1 MRRIFLHARRD
12 EMEEKFS
19 KHYLM
24 SIQIDSQSRE
34 IERKEG
40 ERIQSHA
47 QVRRRFLISGR
58 KIHRAMVEQKK
69 IDGKL
74 KIKFLRRTFY
84 DNFSTLAQAFYIL
97 FTFMHL
103 KSR

>member
-1 MRRIFLHARRD
+1 MEMRRIFLHAQRD

-47 QVRRRFLISGR
+47 QVRRRFLISGQ
-58 KIHRAMVEQKK
+58 KIHRAGGAEE
-69 IDGKL
+69 D
-74 KIKFLRRTFY
+74 
-84 DNFSTLAQAFYIL
+84 
-97 FTFMHL
+97 
-103 KSR
+103 